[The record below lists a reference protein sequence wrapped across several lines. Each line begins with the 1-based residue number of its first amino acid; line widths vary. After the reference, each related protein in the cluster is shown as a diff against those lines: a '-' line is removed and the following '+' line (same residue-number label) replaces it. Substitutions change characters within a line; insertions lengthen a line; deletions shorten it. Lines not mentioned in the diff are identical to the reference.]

1 VKFDSQLLFR
11 PSGNATMSVLNT
23 SITKQP
29 LKLIE
34 VPLNKFS
41 EEVIP
46 HHQSIFEQ
54 HRTCVL
60 KLMSKNNIQIVQ
72 QEIKSKKRVI
82 KQLKDL
88 MYELDTLRTQ
98 VEDVDLDKFDTKT
111 LSFRKIIITL
121 ISGYTDLEKKCAEL
135 ENRQNEEDQKL
146 LEETSPFEG
155 ASQIQIHENLDD
167 VVLRQRQELLNE
179 VETVHKETEDLNQ
192 IYTQLHQ
199 MVEDQ
204 KEHVDQAEEKV
215 ESAHENVHAGFKDL
229 VKAHRY
235 SDDRK
240 KKSRFERF
248 LFRLKTAVYPV
259 TGAFLGSM
267 IGGPVGLVAG
277 FKIGGLTALGCAI
290 AGYTGGRFFK
300 KSRAA
305 EEVQE
310 QTTEVPDDGQVL
322 HDCHDKK
329 DI

>member
-1 VKFDSQLLFR
+1 
-11 PSGNATMSVLNT
+11 
-23 SITKQP
+23 
-29 LKLIE
+29 
-34 VPLNKFS
+34 
-41 EEVIP
+41 
-46 HHQSIFEQ
+46 
-54 HRTCVL
+54 
-60 KLMSKNNIQIVQ
+60 MSKNNIQIVQ

-121 ISGYTDLEKKCAEL
+121 ISGYTGNAPTNILRMYFFFSNRMLSDLEKKCAEL

-277 FKIGGLTALGCAI
+277 IKIGGLTALGCAI

-300 KSRAA
+300 KSQAA

-329 DI
+329 DIWQCVFC

>member
-1 VKFDSQLLFR
+1 
-11 PSGNATMSVLNT
+11 
-23 SITKQP
+23 
-29 LKLIE
+29 
-34 VPLNKFS
+34 
-41 EEVIP
+41 
-46 HHQSIFEQ
+46 
-54 HRTCVL
+54 
-60 KLMSKNNIQIVQ
+60 
-72 QEIKSKKRVI
+72 
-82 KQLKDL
+82 

-229 VKAHRY
+229 VKAHR
-235 SDDRK
+235 
-240 KKSRFERF
+240 
-248 LFRLKTAVYPV
+248 LKTAVYPV

-300 KSRAA
+300 KSQAA

>member
-72 QEIKSKKRVI
+72 QEIKIKKRVI

-135 ENRQNEEDQKL
+135 ENRRNEEDQKL

-300 KSRAA
+300 KSQAA

>member
-229 VKAHRY
+229 VKAHR
-235 SDDRK
+235 
-240 KKSRFERF
+240 
-248 LFRLKTAVYPV
+248 LKTAVYPV

-277 FKIGGLTALGCAI
+277 IKIGGLTALGCAI

-300 KSRAA
+300 KSQAA

>member
-1 VKFDSQLLFR
+1 
-11 PSGNATMSVLNT
+11 MSVLNT

-277 FKIGGLTALGCAI
+277 IKIGGLTALGCAI

-300 KSRAA
+300 KSQAA

>member
-72 QEIKSKKRVI
+72 QEIKIKKRVI

-229 VKAHRY
+229 VKAHR
-235 SDDRK
+235 
-240 KKSRFERF
+240 
-248 LFRLKTAVYPV
+248 LKTAVYPV

-300 KSRAA
+300 KSQAA

>member
-1 VKFDSQLLFR
+1 
-11 PSGNATMSVLNT
+11 MSVLNT

-300 KSRAA
+300 KSQAA